1 MLKVGDT
8 YEMPFSLSQEQVN
21 AFAELSGDKNPV
33 HIDAAFAANTSF
45 KKPIVHGI
53 FSAAIFSRILGTI
66 FPGDGT
72 IYLGQTLQFKRP
84 VYPGE
89 DYQARVEVVSLDGR
103 NSATI
108 ATVLTHVATGKA
120 VIEGEAKV
128 MHKELIP

>member
-8 YEMPFSLSQEQVN
+8 YEMPFSLTQEQVN

-33 HIDAAFAANTSF
+33 HIDAAFAATTSF

-84 VYPGE
+84 VFPDE
-89 DYQARVEVVSLDGR
+89 DYQAKVEVVSLEGR

-108 ATVLTHVATGKA
+108 ATVLTHVATGKS

-128 MHKELIP
+128 MHKEQIP

>member
-8 YEMPFSLSQEQVN
+8 YEMPFSLTQQQVN

-33 HIDAAFAANTSF
+33 HIDEAFAANTSF

-89 DYQARVEVVSLDGR
+89 EYQARVEVVSLDGR

-108 ATVLTHVATGKA
+108 STTLTHTATGKV
-120 VIEGEAKV
+120 VIDGEAKV

>member
-1 MLKVGDT
+1 MLKQGDF
-8 YEMPFSLSQEQVN
+8 YEEQVTLSQQQVI

-33 HIDAAFAANTSF
+33 HIDEKFAAETSF

-53 FSAAIFSRILGTI
+53 FSAAIFSRLLGTI
-66 FPGDGT
+66 FPGEGS

-89 DYQARVEVVSLDGR
+89 AYTARVEITSLDGR
-103 NSATI
+103 NSATFS
-108 ATVLTHVATGKA
+108 TVLTHASTGKV

-128 MHKELIP
+128 MNKNLLP

>member
-8 YEMPFSLSQEQVN
+8 YEMPFSLTQEQVN

-89 DYQARVEVVSLDGR
+89 DYQAKVEVVSLDGR

-108 ATVLTHVATGKA
+108 ATMLTHKSSGKA

>member
-1 MLKVGDT
+1 MLKHGDF
-8 YEMPFSLSQEQVN
+8 YEEQVTLSQQQVN

-33 HIDAAFAANTSF
+33 HIDEKFAAETSF

-53 FSAAIFSRILGTI
+53 FSAAIFSRLLGTV
-66 FPGDGT
+66 FPGEGS

-89 DYQARVEVVSLDGR
+89 AYTARVEITSLDGR
-103 NSATI
+103 NSATFS
-108 ATVLTHVATGKA
+108 TVLTHTSTAKV

-128 MHKELIP
+128 MNKNLLP

>member
-1 MLKVGDT
+1 MLKVGDF
-8 YEMPFSLSQEQVN
+8 YEEQVTLSQQQVN

-33 HIDAAFAANTSF
+33 HIDEAFAAETSF

-53 FSAAIFSRILGTI
+53 FSAAIFSRLLGTI
-66 FPGDGT
+66 FPGEGS

-89 DYQARVEVVSLDGR
+89 AYTARVEITSLEGS
-103 NSATI
+103 NSATFS
-108 ATVLTHVATGKA
+108 TVLTHSATGKV

-128 MHKELIP
+128 MNKDLLP

>member
-8 YEMPFSLSQEQVN
+8 YEMPFSLTQEQVN

-89 DYQARVEVVSLDGR
+89 DYQAKVEVVSLDGR

-108 ATVLTHVATGKA
+108 ATVLIHAPTGKA